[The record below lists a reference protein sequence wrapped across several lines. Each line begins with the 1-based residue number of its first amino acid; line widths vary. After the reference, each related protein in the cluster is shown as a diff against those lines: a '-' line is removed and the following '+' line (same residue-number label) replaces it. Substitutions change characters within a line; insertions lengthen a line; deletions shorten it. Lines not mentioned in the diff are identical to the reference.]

1 MWMRCAIGQTWTD
14 SACKGKAKE
23 IPWNEAIILS

>member
-14 SACKGKAKE
+14 SKGKAKAKE